1 MKIDRNMFA
10 NETKLRQ
17 YIRKVIKIV
26 ENRRK
31 NEKKEHILQEKRLR
45 GYIRTLIKEA
55 SVPDSEDAPHKS
67 TGINILE
74 DLLKKIVPIIEI
86 DYKKLT
92 TAKEQR
98 DSYRAHMVQ
107 GAKNLLIPPQITDA
121 AEETG
126 VGDEEK
132 FIPITENPDL
142 NIAVGSAKK
151 PPDDFIDIGKGEK
164 TADEDEKEAFAIVGE
179 DETGRDMAYNS
190 FKKIQG
196 SILDSWEVLFDE
208 DDKELFFDYLI
219 TNLKLYFDKF
229 EDELTTILPEPTTPE
244 YEEATAEAGGEME
257 I

>member
-1 MKIDRNMFA
+1 MKIDRNKFA
-10 NETKLRQ
+10 NELKLRQ

-45 GYIRTLIKEA
+45 SHIRTLIKEA
-55 SVPDSEDAPHKS
+55 SVPDSEESPHKS

-74 DLLKKIVPIIEI
+74 DLLKKIIPIIEI

-92 TAKEQR
+92 TSKEQR

-107 GAKNLLIPPQITDA
+107 GAKNLLIPPKVTDD
-121 AEETG
+121 AEEEEVSNG
-126 VGDEEK
+126 EK
-132 FIPITENPDL
+132 FIPITENPDI
-142 NIAVGSAKK
+142 NIAIGDEKEA
-151 PPDDFIDIGKGEK
+151 PDEFIDVSPQKKSKE
-164 TADEDEKEAFAIVGE
+164 EDEKEVFTIVGE

-190 FKKIQG
+190 FKQVQG
-196 SILDSWEVLFDE
+196 SILDSWEILFDE

-229 EDELTTILPEPTTPE
+229 EDELAAMLPEPTTPE
-244 YEEATAEAGGEME
+244 YEEAVAGEVE
-257 I
+257 